1 MQVFHQIDSV
11 REWVESRKRQG
22 HTVGLVPT
30 MGALHE
36 GHFSLVR
43 HSRQRCSATIATIFV
58 NPTQFA
64 PHEDLAR
71 YPRTLEADQ
80 AGLSAHG
87 ADALFVPGV
96 DTIYPSGFSTYVQPP
111 KVSAAWE
118 GTCRPEHFR
127 GVCTVVLKLFQMI
140 PATHA
145 FFGQKDFQQL
155 CTIRNMV
162 RDFNLPV
169 EIIACPIVRDPD
181 GLAMSSRNRYL
192 TTEQRARALAISR
205 SLHAVAAEVDR
216 GERDVSRLEQL
227 LRTVLLQGPVD
238 SIDYAVIVDPVELE
252 PLHRL
257 NSTAVILVAV
267 RVGNT
272 RLIDNCL
279 LDLSRREVIE

>member
-1 MQVFHQIDSV
+1 MQVFHRIETV
-11 REWVESRKRQG
+11 REWVESHTRHGR
-22 HTVGLVPT
+22 TVGLVPT

-36 GHFSLVR
+36 GHYSLVR
-43 HSRQRCSATIATIFV
+43 QSRERCSATIASIFV

-80 AGLSAHG
+80 AGLSANG
-87 ADALFVPGV
+87 ADALFVPEV
-96 DTIYPSGFSTYVQPP
+96 DTIYPQGFSTYVQPP
-111 KVSAAWE
+111 RVSAAWE
-118 GTCRPEHFR
+118 GSCRPEHFR

-162 RDFNLPV
+162 RDLNVPI
-169 EIIACPIVRDPD
+169 EIVACPIVRDPD

-192 TTEQRARALAISR
+192 STEQRGRALAISR
-205 SLHAVAAEVDR
+205 SLQIVVAEVNR

-227 LRTVLLQGPVD
+227 LRMALLQGPVD

-252 PLHRL
+252 PLTRL
-257 NSTAVILVAV
+257 SSTAVILVAV
-267 RVGNT
+267 RMGNT

-279 LDLSRREVIE
+279 LELSGR